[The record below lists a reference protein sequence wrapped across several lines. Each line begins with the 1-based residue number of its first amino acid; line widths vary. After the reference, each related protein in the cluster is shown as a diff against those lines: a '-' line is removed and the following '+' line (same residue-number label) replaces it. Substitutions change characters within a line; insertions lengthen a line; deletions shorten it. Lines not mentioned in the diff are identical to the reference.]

1 MRSKNP
7 ELMKEICAY
16 VNDYYRAN
24 HSSPSL
30 SEIAKGVNVA
40 KTTVYRYLVEMNERG
55 LISYNG
61 HTIES
66 TMIDKCV
73 TGYFSAPIVGSIR
86 CGDPEAEEEYIEE
99 YVSLPESIFG
109 KGEFYILRAI
119 GDSMLDAGIND
130 GDLIVICKQEKA
142 CVGDIVVA
150 LDENNE
156 NTLKTF
162 AGIDEESHCAILKYQ
177 NKRKYQN
184 KEIRVKELIVQGV
197 AKNIIK
203 SL

>member
-1 MRSKNP
+1 M
-7 ELMKEICAY
+7 
-16 VNDYYRAN
+16 
-24 HSSPSL
+24 
-30 SEIAKGVNVA
+30 
-40 KTTVYRYLVEMNERG
+40 
-55 LISYNG
+55 
-61 HTIES
+61 
-66 TMIDKCV
+66 
-73 TGYFSAPIVGSIR
+73 
-86 CGDPEAEEEYIEE
+86 
-99 YVSLPESIFG
+99 
-109 KGEFYILRAI
+109 
-119 GDSMLDAGIND
+119 
-130 GDLIVICKQEKA
+130 
-142 CVGDIVVA
+142 A